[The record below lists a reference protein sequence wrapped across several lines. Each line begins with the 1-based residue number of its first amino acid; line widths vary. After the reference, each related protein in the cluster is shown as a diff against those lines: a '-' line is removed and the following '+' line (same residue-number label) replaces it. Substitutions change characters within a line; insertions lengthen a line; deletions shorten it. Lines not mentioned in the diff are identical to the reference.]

1 VMNMIAI
8 LRKEMRAYF
17 VSPIAYV
24 VIAAFLLMCGVFFAI
39 LALAQPGSVDASM
52 GIVFGNATV
61 VLLIVAPALTMRL
74 VAEEQKSGTIELLLT
89 APVRDWE
96 VVIGK
101 YLASLILFLIAIAL
115 TLFYPLVLKRYGTP
129 DTGPIIGGYIGLILF
144 GAAFLSVGVLASA
157 LTQNQVISALVAVA
171 ILLGLWLI
179 GAFADSARP
188 PVSDVLN
195 YLSIIS
201 HYNDFEQGLIDTKD
215 IVYYLSV
222 IAVALFLAVRTLE
235 TRRWT

>member
-1 VMNMIAI
+1 MNMIAI

-115 TLFYPLVLKRYGTP
+115 TLFYPLVLKHYGTP